1 MDDREPPSN
10 GRYVATEPEEK
21 WREKKDG
28 YGDEIE
34 KAMETRVQKI
44 HELIIARAR
53 SGGVSATHEGEALF
67 SPGYVQRKAPA
78 DLRAQSRCRVE
89 QASGVALVTHG

>member
-1 MDDREPPSN
+1 MNREGDHLDDAKRKAREKCHQKMDDREPPSN

-34 KAMETRVQKI
+34 KPMETRVKKI

-53 SGGVSATHEGEALF
+53 SGGVSATCEGEALF
-67 SPGYVQRKAPA
+67 SSHP
-78 DLRAQSRCRVE
+78 L
-89 QASGVALVTHG
+89 